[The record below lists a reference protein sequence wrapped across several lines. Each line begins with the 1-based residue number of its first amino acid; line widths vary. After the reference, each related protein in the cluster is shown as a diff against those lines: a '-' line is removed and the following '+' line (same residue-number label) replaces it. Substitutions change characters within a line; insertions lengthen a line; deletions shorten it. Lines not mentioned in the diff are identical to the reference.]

1 MQIKGRE
8 KQNKPDVYLHGSDL
22 ENVSLSSR
30 FLGKERTE
38 KAKVS
43 LWVRICAEML
53 RQTYIWWKQ
62 LLCMIFPISPVIE
75 AQVWLC
81 LTFISLF
88 LHSKMTMV
96 PCTTAQAAF
105 NRSEISNM
113 NDIMCTNGRLVL
125 WNYLRSLNLSSPLT
139 RCLCTHKQ

>member
-1 MQIKGRE
+1 MQIKVRE

-43 LWVRICAEML
+43 RWVRIWTATL
-53 RQTYIWWKQ
+53 LQTYIWWKQ
-62 LLCMIFPISPVIE
+62 LLCMIFPISPVTQ
-75 AQVWLC
+75 AQVWLR
-81 LTFISLF
+81 LTFISSF
-88 LHSKMTMV
+88 LHSNMTMV
-96 PCTTAQAAF
+96 PLHKLPLIGRKSQRWTTSCA
-105 NRSEISNM
+105 E
-113 NDIMCTNGRLVL
+113 NGHLVL
-125 WNYLRSLNLSSPLT
+125 LWNDLRSLNLSSPST